1 LTNVVNFDPTTHRY
15 TDAADVEFPSVTTLL
30 VYGGI
35 VNFDAI
41 REDIRQRSMKRG
53 TSVHWITEL
62 SDLGALKP
70 RSAPKAL
77 RGYLKAWR
85 SWRENSGF
93 TSLLIEKPFI
103 SPHGYA
109 GTPDRFGSF
118 PNGTWAVVDLKTGLN
133 GDVAAWVGTQLSAYA
148 KWYSVTEGR
157 FGIRRIGVKLH
168 PDGTYRAKEFPVNT
182 MPLDF
187 AKFYGCL
194 VKWKKEQGIGN

>member
-1 LTNVVNFDPTTHRY
+1 VFSTVCFHAETHTY
-15 TDAADVEFPSVTTLL
+15 SDEIGKVYPSVTTLL
-30 VYGGI
+30 AHGGI

-41 REDIRQRSMKRG
+41 REDIRERSLKRG

-93 TSLLIEKPFI
+93 TPLLIEKPFI

-118 PNGTWAVVDLKTGLN
+118 PNGTWAVVDLKSGES
-133 GDVAAWVGTQLSAYA
+133 GDVATFTGVQLAAYA
-148 KWYSVTEGR
+148 KWYAVTEGK

-187 AKFYGCL
+187 ARFFACL
-194 VKWKKEQGIGN
+194 VAWKKEQDA

>member
-1 LTNVVNFDPTTHRY
+1 LTPTVNFDPTTHRY
-15 TDAADVEFPSVTTLL
+15 TDAENIERPSVTTVLAFAK
-30 VYGGI
+30 I
-35 VNFDAI
+35 VDFSVVREEI
-41 REDIRQRSMKRG
+41 RERSLKRG

-93 TSLLIEKPFI
+93 VPMLIEKPFI
-103 SPHGYA
+103 SPFGYA

-118 PNGTWAVVDLKTGLN
+118 PNGTWAVIDLKSGADGEVPVWTG
-133 GDVAAWVGTQLSAYA
+133 VQLSAYA
-148 KWYSVTEGR
+148 KWYSVTEGK

-187 AKFYGCL
+187 AKFYGHL
-194 VKWKKEQGIGN
+194 QDWKKENGVGN

>member
-1 LTNVVNFDPTTHRY
+1 MSSLVNFCAATHTY
-15 TDAADVEFPSVTTLL
+15 SDEHGKKSPSVTTLL
-30 VYGGI
+30 AHGGI

-41 REDIRQRSMKRG
+41 REDIRERSMKRG

-93 TSLLIEKPFI
+93 TPLLIEKPFI

-118 PNGTWAVVDLKTGLN
+118 PNGTWAVVDLKTGE
-133 GDVAAWVGTQLSAYA
+133 GDIADYTRYQLAPYA
-148 KWYSVTEGR
+148 KWYAVTEGK

-168 PDGTYRAKEFPVNT
+168 SDGTYRAKEFPVNT